1 MLNGKKI
8 VVVIGLLRVDLGR
21 YDDALLSYSKALQ
34 IRPTTGIVYSNMAV
48 AFSKKGN
55 TDQAEKHLQR
65 AVELSGKTLAAKLS
79 HIGTIHL
86 AKRLRRRRK

>member
-48 AFSKKGN
+48 AFSKKATRTRLKN
-55 TDQAEKHLQR
+55 PQR
-65 AVELSGKTLAAKLS
+65 AVELSDKTLAAKLS
-79 HIGTIHL
+79 HIRTIHL